1 MILTTNVLNLTVQ
14 IVKNRRYFVVIQLF
28 SIKILQS
35 EKLIELQKFFT
46 KFYRTFYTKS
56 ALYMHCYEYKNFLT
70 LIFFTTIE
78 VHQTTFAIKKNTGH
92 DKSIMIVIVHALFML
107 QRIRMNLTHCSLH
120 FGLLTISCNEL
131 RRSVIVVIKTQL
143 CIIIYTFLFCV
154 LSFSF
159 PTSTKMRMRS
169 CIKIQN
175 KIY

>member
-1 MILTTNVLNLTVQ
+1 MNQENQ
-14 IVKNRRYFVVIQLF
+14 IEAQKNNI
-28 SIKILQS
+28 
-35 EKLIELQKFFT
+35 
-46 KFYRTFYTKS
+46 KFYRTFVSKKVHYTCIV
-56 ALYMHCYEYKNFLT
+56 MNIKNFLT

-131 RRSVIVVIKTQL
+131 RRSCIVVIKTQL